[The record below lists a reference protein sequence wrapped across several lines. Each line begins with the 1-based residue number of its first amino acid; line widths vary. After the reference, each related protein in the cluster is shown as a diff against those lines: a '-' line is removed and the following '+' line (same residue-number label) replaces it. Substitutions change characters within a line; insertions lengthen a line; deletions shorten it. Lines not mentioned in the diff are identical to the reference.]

1 MAQGKA
7 FTPEQREEILQSL
20 KPYLESGFSRQKAC
34 MFVGLPPQTLSN
46 WVQQDEALGIK
57 LTGWESAL
65 SKLALANVHKALQV
79 EAELEDAKKENSWR
93 YLERREDG
101 FKPKQD
107 ITSDNEPITNVNI
120 NVVTQPTS
128 EQDTGEELSEQN

>member
-7 FTPEQREEILQSL
+7 FTPEQREEIIQSL
-20 KPYLESGFSRQKAC
+20 KPYLEMGFSRNRAC
-34 MFVGLPPQTLSN
+34 EFIGLAPGTLSN
-46 WVQQDEALGIK
+46 WVKDDEALGIK
-57 LTGWESAL
+57 LASFERTLAA
-65 SKLALANVHKALQV
+65 LALANVHKALQI

-107 ITSDNEPITNVNI
+107 ITSDNEAITNVNI

-128 EQDTGEELSEQN
+128 ESITDEEPGEQD

>member
-7 FTPEQREEILQSL
+7 FTPEQREEIIQSL
-20 KPYLESGFSRQKAC
+20 KPYLEMGFSRNRAC
-34 MFVGLPPQTLSN
+34 EFIGLAPGTLSN
-46 WVQQDEALGIK
+46 WVKDDEALGIK
-57 LTGWESAL
+57 LASFERTLAA
-65 SKLALANVHKALQV
+65 LALANVHKALQI

-107 ITSDNEPITNVNI
+107 ITSDNEAITNVNI

-128 EQDTGEELSEQN
+128 ESTTDEEPREQN

>member
-1 MAQGKA
+1 MQQGKPY
-7 FTPEQREEILQSL
+7 TPEEKAQIIESL
-20 KPYLESGFSRQKAC
+20 KPYLEMGFSRRKAC
-34 MFVGLPPQTLSN
+34 AFVGFDDTTLSK
-46 WVQQDEALGIK
+46 WVQADKGLSTK
-57 LTGWESAL
+57 LTGWENAL
-65 SKLALANVHKALQV
+65 SALALANVHKALRI
-79 EAELEDAKKENSWR
+79 ESETEDARVDSSWR

-107 ITSDNEPITNVNI
+107 ITSDNEAITNVNI